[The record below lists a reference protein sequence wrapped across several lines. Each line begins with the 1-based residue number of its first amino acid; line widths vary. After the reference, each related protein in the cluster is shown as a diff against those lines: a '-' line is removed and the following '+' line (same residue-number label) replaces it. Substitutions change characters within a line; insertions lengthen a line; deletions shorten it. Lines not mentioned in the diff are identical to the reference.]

1 MFEGKEFLFVF
12 VFFCN
17 RSGEVLSSHFH
28 IDCAMLRESNEFI
41 ILYGITPFPEQRQ
54 FKIR

>member
-41 ILYGITPFPEQRQ
+41 ISYGITPFPEQR
-54 FKIR
+54 